1 MKIGVIGAGAAG
13 LCAIKHALSFGCE
26 VVAFEQSD
34 EIGGTWAY
42 TDEIGKDK
50 YGNDIHSSMYK
61 GLHTNLPKEL
71 MLFPDLPFPMQ
82 EKSFVSANDVN
93 NYLKLYAETFKLR
106 SHIKFHHHVLRVRPL
121 PDTSTWE
128 VTVVN
133 FSERK
138 YEKLTFDAVLV
149 CNGHFSTPSVP
160 QLEGKNIFR
169 GKQMHSH
176 DYKVPNVF
184 ANKRVLVIGGGPS
197 GIDISQEIIQCAEK
211 VFWSNHIS
219 PAKKVP
225 GKNLVQKTDI
235 EKFTEDGAVFM
246 DGSTETFDEI
256 IYCTGYKY
264 IYPFLSAD
272 CGIISDDSYVRPLYK
287 HCLNINNP
295 TLALIGLPVYVC
307 PFQMFDLQIRFCLT
321 FMTRPNQLPSRQEM
335 IEDTN
340 REMNGRWVRGL
351 AKNKAHS
358 MGQGHQDKYYSDLA
372 ETANT
377 TPIKPVM
384 LQMYN
389 ENRRNQQFNFANYR
403 KMKFTVLDDENFE
416 TRLLP

>member
-1 MKIGVIGAGAAG
+1 MRIGVIGAGAAG
-13 LCAIKHALSFGCE
+13 LCAIKHAISFSCE

-34 EIGGTWAY
+34 VIGGTWVY

-71 MLFPDLPFPMQ
+71 MLFPDLPFPPQ

-93 NYLKLYAETFKLR
+93 NYLKLYADTFNLR
-106 SHIKFHHHVLRVRPL
+106 GHIKFQHHVLRLRPV

-128 VTVVN
+128 VTVIN
-133 FSERK
+133 YSERK
-138 YEKLTFDAVLV
+138 YEKYVFDAVLV
-149 CNGHFSTPSVP
+149 CNGHFSTPSNP
-160 QLEGKNIFR
+160 QLEGRDVFK
-169 GKQMHSH
+169 GQQMHSH
-176 DYKVPNVF
+176 DYKVPTVF

-197 GIDISQEIIQCAEK
+197 GIDISQEISQYAEK

-219 PAKKVP
+219 PAKQVP
-225 GKNLVQKTDI
+225 GENLVQKTDI
-235 EKFTEDGAVFM
+235 EKLTADGADFM
-246 DGSTETFDEI
+246 DGSSETFDEI

-264 IYPFLSAD
+264 TYPFLSAD
-272 CGIISDDSYVRPLYK
+272 CGISCDHNYIRPLYK
-287 HCLNINNP
+287 HCLSINHS
-295 TLALIGLPVYVC
+295 TLALIGLPFYVC
-307 PFQMFDLQIRFCLT
+307 PFQMFDLQIKFCLT
-321 FMTRPNQLPSRQEM
+321 FMTRRNQLPSKQEM

-358 MGQGHQDKYYSDLA
+358 MGHGHQDKYYADLA
-372 ETANT
+372 EAAKI

-384 LQMYN
+384 LKMYD
-389 ENRRNQQFNFANYR
+389 ENRRNQQLDFANYR
-403 KMKFTVLDDENFE
+403 RMQFTVLDDENFV
-416 TRLLP
+416 TKLLP